1 MAQTAPDIHLVD
13 RRTGATVRETVL
25 GDRLLRLACLPP
37 VRGLARGL
45 LFNSGLPT
53 RLLGWYA
60 DSRWSRGKIAA
71 TIRELALD
79 MADYETP
86 PGGYANFND
95 FFTRRLK
102 PGRRPVDPNPAVVAS
117 PADCRLLV
125 YERLSQATCFPVKG
139 VSFTLPEL
147 LGPGPDAAA
156 EAARLVNGVLLVCR
170 LCPAD
175 YHRFHYPAAG
185 RTAAAWAVPGA
196 YESVNPFALAAGARP
211 FSGNARQ
218 VSILDTAAAGRLAFI
233 EVGAFGVGRIVQTHT
248 AESFAKMDE
257 KGFFAFGGSTLV
269 LVFPH
274 GMFQPDAD
282 LCRNSAQGLETL
294 IRAGETLGRGGA
306 AAP

>member
-1 MAQTAPDIHLVD
+1 MTQISPNIHLID
-13 RRTGATVRETVL
+13 RRTGSTVYETVL

-37 VRGLARGL
+37 VRGIARGL

-71 TIRELALD
+71 TIRDLAID

-86 PGGYANFND
+86 AGGYASFND

-102 PGRRPVDPNPAVVAS
+102 PGRRPFDPDPAVLVS

-139 VSFTLPEL
+139 VSFTLEEL
-147 LGPGPDAAA
+147 LGSGPNAAA
-156 EAARLVNGVLLVCR
+156 EAARLANGVLLVCR

-185 RTAAAWAVPGA
+185 RTAATWTVPGA

-211 FSGNARQ
+211 FSGNARR
-218 VSILDTAAAGRLAFI
+218 VSILDTAATGRTAFI
-233 EVGAFGVGRIVQTHT
+233 EVGAFGVGRIVQTHPT
-248 AESFAKMDE
+248 EKFAKMDE

-269 LVFPH
+269 LVFPQ
-274 GMFQPDAD
+274 GTFQPDTD

-294 IRAGETLGRGGA
+294 IRAGEPLGRST